1 MDPRCFDHLVKTFGT
16 SGASRRDVVRR
27 IAGGVVGAAAAMLG
41 LRTATAA
48 CTGRLC
54 NFDSECCAG
63 TNCLNGGCNP
73 CASTGATC
81 SSRKPCCRQTR
92 TTCCDNICVNTRTS
106 NNHCGACDRS
116 CPRGSYCSSSK
127 CCPDGTVNRKGIC
140 CPFTHQNCNGE
151 CKNLQSDKENCG
163 TCGNRCADNF
173 ICSKGKCCP
182 NGRINCSGVC
192 VNLRTDEDN
201 CGACG
206 RRCASTSRCVDRS
219 CTPLEQ

>member
-1 MDPRCFDHLVKTFGT
+1 MDPRCFDQLVKAFGT
-16 SGASRRDVVRR
+16 QGASRRDVVRR

-41 LRTATAA
+41 LRTATA
-48 CTGRLC
+48 CTGQLC
-54 NFDSECCAG
+54 NVDSECCTG

-73 CASTGATC
+73 CAAAGATC

-92 TTCCDNICVNTRTS
+92 TTCCGTICVNTRTS
-106 NNHCGACDRS
+106 NNHCGACGNT
-116 CPRGSYCSSSK
+116 CLKGTYCSTSK
-127 CCPDGTVNRKGIC
+127 CCPLNTVNRKGIC

-163 TCGNRCADNF
+163 TCGNQCADNF

-192 VNLRTDEDN
+192 VNLRTDENN

-206 RRCASTSRCVDRS
+206 RRCASTSRCVDRA